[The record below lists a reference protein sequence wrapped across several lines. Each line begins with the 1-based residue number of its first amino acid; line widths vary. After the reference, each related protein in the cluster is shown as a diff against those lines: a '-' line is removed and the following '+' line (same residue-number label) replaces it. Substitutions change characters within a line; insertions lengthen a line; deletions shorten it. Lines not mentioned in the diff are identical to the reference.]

1 MYRLLLFI
9 YFLPIPLFAQEVY
22 PVIEYGK
29 WNFMDVEGK
38 IIYHGEFN
46 KVTEFNSNKAA
57 VYDEL
62 EGWQYLNYNL
72 IDGEYYFDIS
82 DQRYLYANAFSEGYA
97 FVRKLNG
104 EWCFIDIKE
113 KRRIKLHVYHQY
125 VSKFKN
131 GRYCTGNYTTK
142 CFDMAG
148 HIVFKEEM
156 EYETP
161 SIKSFEGD
169 IIYTINGNLYDVF
182 GFSVPYEKAYRLTGD
197 AWYYL
202 SDSRVKRNDFYLQ
215 LIDKESDSVLLDS
228 CYSIHFASDEDS
240 ICILRTKNKSCFYNY
255 NQKKIIAD
263 SLSFTVPYFE
273 STLNGYNHTLGF
285 GKKQLAAVMR
295 NEKFVYINRKGEII
309 WEERKKQ

>member
-1 MYRLLLFI
+1 MKLLLLFI
-9 YFLPIPLFAQEVY
+9 LIFTNSLFAQEVY
-22 PVIEYGK
+22 PVLENGK
-29 WNFMDVEGK
+29 WNFMDADGK

-62 EGWQYLNYNL
+62 EGWQYLNYDL

-82 DQRYLYANAFSEGYA
+82 DQRYLYANAFSEGFA

-104 EWCFIDIKE
+104 EWCFIDNKE
-113 KRRIKLHVYHQY
+113 KRRIKLKGYNEH

-131 GRYCTGNYTTK
+131 GRYCVGLSYTK
-142 CFDMAG
+142 CYDMGG
-148 HIVFKEEM
+148 HLIFKENI

-161 SIKSFEGD
+161 SFNPFEGD
-169 IIYTINGNLYDVF
+169 IIHTVNGKLYDVF
-182 GFSVPYEKAYRLTGD
+182 GFSVPNEKAYCVGD
-197 AWYYL
+197 ACYYL
-202 SDSRVKRNDFYLQ
+202 NDSRVKKKDYYLQ
-215 LIDKESDSVLLDS
+215 LIDTNSDSVLIDS
-228 CYSIHFASDEDS
+228 CRSIHFPSEKDS
-240 ICILRTKNKSCFYNY
+240 ICIVQRKNQSCFYNY
-255 NQKKIIAD
+255 NKKKIIAD
-263 SLSFTVPYFE
+263 SLIFTVPYFE

-295 NEKFVYINRKGEII
+295 NGKFVYINRKGEIV